1 MTDALFC
8 AFVLFSF
15 SGLSC
20 YDDDDCHN
28 HTVCCGGITVIR
40 HCHSGGHSSHLHDGL
55 DVSSQVVVLATDA
68 PDENVR
74 SLYVTVTE
82 ITLESGEAHPQTLY
96 RSDTGHRVDLL
107 SLRGSDETRLYELL
121 AAPAL
126 VHAATYDS
134 IWISVKDPT
143 IVFAS
148 GEVVASADIVLDG
161 AIAVVFREPVPIG
174 SDEAVFVVLD
184 FDVKRSLSRMKT
196 DRTASE
202 PSPDGSID
210 GSPNGS
216 LNGSLDGSL
225 GDGERWRFRPLI
237 FATVVR
243 EEVSEELLTP
253 TDLEGTIDELDAD
266 EETFDIDLPDGRGSV
281 TTHAHDE
288 TVLLGPNLEQLRFED
303 LHLGKTVRVRGYWRP
318 DGGLDAQSVLGGSTF
333 RVAGRVERVE
343 RDGIV
348 LSVATEDNV
357 RATMRVAATRGT
369 LLSFGRVETAV
380 LQDIKEGLDITTTG
394 YRDRGSDDSRT
405 AALVD
410 LGRVSPDPVP
420 FAATDPAP
428 RVNGRVTRI
437 DRENRTVIL
446 RSGEGDSAVDK
457 EVDLP
462 RGSEILFLE
471 RMNGVLWQTPVHFE
485 QIQSGMTVEVE
496 RLPGDGDSPAL
507 FLFNLRG

>member
-1 MTDALFC
+1 MTDALFY

-15 SGLSC
+15 GGLSC
-20 YDDDDCHN
+20 YDDDDCHW
-28 HTVCCGGITVIR
+28 HTACCGGITSVY
-40 HCHSGGHSSHLHDGL
+40 HCHSGGHSSSHAHDGL
-55 DVSSQVVVLATDA
+55 NSASQVGVLATDA

-148 GEVVASADIVLDG
+148 GQVVASSNIVLDG
-161 AIAVVFREPVPIG
+161 AIDVVFREPILIG
-174 SDEAVFVVLD
+174 SDEATFVVLD

-202 PSPDGSID
+202 PSP
-210 GSPNGS
+210 NGS
-216 LNGSLDGSL
+216 LR
-225 GDGERWRFRPLI
+225 DGERWRFRPLI

-333 RVAGRVERVE
+333 RVAGRVERIE

-357 RATMRVAATRGT
+357 RATIRVAATRGT

-380 LQDIKEGLDITTTG
+380 LQDIEEGLDITTTG

-420 FAATDPAP
+420 VAATDPAP

-437 DRENRTVIL
+437 DRENRTVVL

-457 EVDLP
+457 EIEVP

-471 RMNGVLWQTPVHFE
+471 RTNGVLWQTPVHFE